1 MRKLKILLV
10 LLLLLYPTLQSADS
24 VAYGNG
30 VRLAKTGVQYI
41 LNFELF
47 EVDGVDLRI
56 DASDAGSDVTIRKDQ
71 GADTTAVND
80 FVDEGLSYS
89 LTITA
94 NEMQAKQIVVY
105 VIDSAT
111 KQWLDTSILIETYGS
126 PTAEHAFDLN
136 TATQDVNVA
145 SIDSG
150 AITATSIAADAITS
164 AKIADNAIAA
174 EHIAA
179 DAIGSSEIA
188 TAAIDADAIAT
199 DAIGAAEIAADAIG
213 ASEIATDAIGAAE
226 IAADAIGTAEIAN
239 DAITATEIAAN
250 AIGASELATDAI
262 GSAELAATAATEI
275 VDDWET
281 QSQADPTGFHVN
293 VLEIGGTAQTAND
306 NGADINTILTGT
318 VTDAQGTNVAT
329 DVAAMIDAN
338 NRIDVGTWL
347 GTAVTLGN
355 SAPDVNVASEDNID
369 FGATKKA
376 SLETAVDD
384 AFDNVITASPT
395 TGSRDDVLDRQ
406 EESIVNGSA
415 ATGTLSTTEMT
426 TDLTI
431 TVNDQMNGRILTF
444 RKDTTT
450 AALRGQ
456 QTDIVD
462 TVTTNGK
469 LTFTA
474 LTTAPV
480 NGDKFEIN

>member
-1 MRKLKILLV
+1 MKKLKILLV
-10 LLLLLYPTLQSADS
+10 LLLLLYPTLSYA
-24 VAYGNG
+24 GG

-126 PTAEHAFDLN
+126 PTSEHAFDLD
-136 TATQDVNVA
+136 TASVA
-145 SIDSG
+145 QSADNDTKISTL
-150 AITATSIAADAITS
+150 ITGVDLNADAITS
-164 AKIADNAIAA
+164 AKIADDAIATEHIATGAITADSIAANAIGAS
-174 EHIAA
+174 EIAA

-188 TAAIDADAIAT
+188 TAAIDADA
-199 DAIGAAEIAADAIG
+199 
-213 ASEIATDAIGAAE
+213 IATDAIGAAE

-250 AIGASELATDAI
+250 AIGASELAADAI
-262 GSAELAATAATEI
+262 TSSELAASAVTEI
-275 VDDWET
+275 TDDWET

-293 VLEIGGTAQTAND
+293 LLEIGGTAQTAND

-338 NRIDVGTWL
+338 NRIDVGSWL

-369 FGATKKA
+369 FGATKKT

-406 EESIVNGSA
+406 EESIPQ
-415 ATGTLSTTEMT
+415 GTITADAQTTT
-426 TDLTI
+426 NIISDISI
-431 TVNDQMNGRILTF
+431 TVNDQFNGRIITF

-450 AALRGQ
+450 ANLRGQ
-456 QTDIVD
+456 QTDI
-462 TVTTNGK
+462 TGSTAATNT
-469 LTFTA
+469 LTITA
-474 LTTAPV
+474 LTNAPQS
-480 NGDKFEIN
+480 GDIFEMN

>member
-1 MRKLKILLV
+1 MKKFKILL
-10 LLLLLYPTLQSADS
+10 LALSLLLYSTLS
-24 VAYGNG
+24 YGTSTIMVKSG
-30 VRLAKTGVQYI
+30 VEYI
-41 LNFELF
+41 ISFPLF
-47 EVDGVDLRI
+47 EVDGVDFKI
-56 DASDAGSDVTIRKDQ
+56 DATDGGIDCSIRRDQ
-71 GADTTAVND
+71 GGTNTATND
-80 FVDEGLSYS
+80 FVDRGSTYS

-94 NEMQAKQIVVY
+94 AEMDNIKQLTLDI
-105 VIDSAT
+105 IDQDTS
-111 KQWLDTSILIETYGS
+111 KVFLDTMCVMDTYGS
-126 PTAEHAFDLN
+126 ATAQHAFDLN

-150 AITATSIAADAITS
+150 AITAASIAADAITS

-179 DAIGSSEIA
+179 DAIGASEL
-188 TAAIDADAIAT
+188 
-199 DAIGAAEIAADAIG
+199 AADAIG
-213 ASEIATDAIGAAE
+213 ASE
-226 IAADAIGTAEIAN
+226 
-239 DAITATEIAAN
+239 
-250 AIGASELATDAI
+250 LATNAI
-262 GSAELAATAATEI
+262 GSAELAATAATKI

-293 VLEIGGTAQTAND
+293 VLEVAGTSQTAND

-338 NRIDVGTWL
+338 NRIDVGSWL

-369 FGATKKA
+369 FGATKKT